1 MKRNRQ
7 IWNLVV
13 LSLAFAICEAS
24 HGKAALVIIEQV
36 FDQVHSPFIFIA
48 PSESQISF
56 SFRHRTEL
64 FKLDKEQGHWVKHE
78 IGIGFA
84 GSESSRIEVTH
95 LAPGW
100 SGWVVSANREV
111 FLPHRES
118 EEGYTADSDKL
129 EVLPAG
135 MHLRSTHSDPLSW
148 VARNP
153 WAESFEELKAREHA
167 AYQALKAHAQV
178 IRQQRGAEL
187 VSPLPESLESF
198 QADPFIIALQDV
210 APAKDRI
217 LVARKDYE
225 PPISLNLVTGERISF
240 PLAKSGRSQ
249 PRFQT
254 GRFSPDGQYVLVLFE
269 HGPDDNEGGGFLQLF
284 RADGAFVEE
293 IGEMP
298 PEGFSPRGF
307 HDWLSNGWIL
317 FCDGEQLHF
326 ARIQE

>member
-1 MKRNRQ
+1 MRVQWLLILICFTSTAAIGANPFAR
-7 IWNLVV
+7 IWESYSIESSPKILV
-13 LSLAFAICEAS
+13 
-24 HGKAALVIIEQV
+24 
-36 FDQVHSPFIFIA
+36 A
-48 PSESQISF
+48 PSEKQIALLWQHRMELYAVDEFDSHWT
-56 SFRHRTEL
+56 RHLIDTGYYGTEEFPVL
-64 FKLDKEQGHWVKHE
+64 
-78 IGIGFA
+78 
-84 GSESSRIEVTH
+84 GSS
-95 LAPGW
+95 AY
-100 SGWVVSANREV
+100 GWVLTDKGEA
-111 FLPHRES
+111 LMPHRDATDGFTAKTGAIQS
-118 EEGYTADSDKL
+118 LQLRLGSKSKHPDLLSRRMPDRWTSSHEERKAFEREKY
-129 EVLPAG
+129 EV
-135 MHLRSTHSDPLSW
+135 
-148 VARNP
+148 
-153 WAESFEELKAREHA
+153 
-167 AYQALKAHAQV
+167 LKAHAQV

-187 VSPLPESLESF
+187 VSPLPESLESI

-210 APAKDRI
+210 APDKDRI

-225 PPISLNLVTGERISF
+225 PPISLDLVSGERISF
-240 PLAKSGRSQ
+240 PLVKPGRSQ

-326 ARIQE
+326 ARLRE